1 MTGNRGSSSKV
12 CYVLRAKW
20 FIDAAILEHHCV
32 QEGIARAFGH
42 DRNAPT
48 ANILYI
54 DRLGLFQ
61 KKKNQKSQSDFLKL
75 VKSTLDC
82 SDDTEIIPVSV
93 FWGRKPSK
101 EDSSILRLLF
111 FDELNGGLLQRFM
124 LFLFNSRNVSC
135 HFGKPVSIQS
145 LPQDGKPADETA
157 KKLWRVLKIHFRTQ
171 REAFLGPILYERKQV
186 IKDVLR
192 SQRVRD
198 AIDSEARKSGRS
210 FEKVE
215 KKAFRYLEEI
225 TAHFSHN
232 IVRLLELSVTWLC
245 NKIFSAVEVRHS
257 EEVRE
262 LAKTHELVYLPCH
275 RSHFRLPF
283 VAGGFV

>member
-1 MTGNRGSSSKV
+1 MIR
-12 CYVLRAKW
+12 
-20 FIDAAILEHHCV
+20 
-32 QEGIARAFGH
+32 
-42 DRNAPT
+42 
-48 ANILYI
+48 
-54 DRLGLFQ
+54 
-61 KKKNQKSQSDFLKL
+61 KSFPCQSF
-75 VKSTLDC
+75 
-82 SDDTEIIPVSV
+82 
-93 FWGRKPSK
+93 GRKPSK

-145 LPQDGKPADETA
+145 LPQDSKPADETA

-275 RSHFRLPF
+275 RSHFDYLLLPVVLF
-283 VAGGFV
+283 ELGLMTPHTAGGINMNFGPLVGFCGAEGLFS